1 MKTSR
6 QKGAKT
12 CSRVVLLLTVCL
24 SLEGRGS
31 LGAPTPAGITP
42 LFGPYRRI
50 CVGYHCFLDAAA
62 MVGATA
68 AHAQPQQVRFVS
80 EQSTDYDEP
89 QNVDEG
95 QEETQTVPGGEAFIP
110 NWIPASYEKRK

>member
-1 MKTSR
+1 MNTSR
-6 QKGAKT
+6 KKGAKT
-12 CSRVVLLLTVCL
+12 CSRVVLLFTVCL

-50 CVGYHCFLDAAA
+50 CVGYHCFIDAAA
-62 MVGATA
+62 MV
-68 AHAQPQQVRFVS
+68 HAQPQQVHFVS
-80 EQSTDYDEP
+80 EQSTDYDEL
-89 QNVDEG
+89 QNVEEG

>member
-1 MKTSR
+1 MNTSR
-6 QKGAKT
+6 KKGAKT
-12 CSRVVLLLTVCL
+12 CSRVVLLFTVCL

-50 CVGYHCFLDAAA
+50 CVGYHCFIDATA
-62 MVGATA
+62 MV
-68 AHAQPQQVRFVS
+68 HAQPQQVHFVS
-80 EQSTDYDEP
+80 EQSTDYDEL
-89 QNVDEG
+89 QNVEEG